1 MRVELYLSKYATK
14 LDLKNPTGVDLSNFA
29 KKLI

>member
-1 MRVELYLSKYATK
+1 MRVELYLSKHATK
-14 LDLKNPTGVDLSNFA
+14 LYFKNPTGVDLSNFA